1 MVLYLLNQIDEQN
14 HYAFY
19 DKKTFYNKTILVTLI
34 AIIAIEWKY
43 IIIIQ
48 FTIEIT
54 LLVIIPWQF
63 GFILVRTAYLP
74 LTT

>member
-1 MVLYLLNQIDEQN
+1 MVEQN
-14 HYAFY
+14 HYAIF

-54 LLVIIPWQF
+54 LLVIIP
-63 GFILVRTAYLP
+63 
-74 LTT
+74 